1 MTASSITYLP
11 NHQIDYA
18 KWDACISNAPN
29 GLIYGYA
36 YYLSHM
42 AKNWDGLILND
53 YEAVMPLIWNK
64 KMGIRYCYQPPFMQQ
79 AGWFGNFTTEL
90 AKELLDKITG
100 FAKYGDWMFNYN
112 NQELADWKET
122 NVLTNYILNLDSD
135 YVSLRK
141 NYKSDLLNNL
151 KTAAKN
157 NLHYT
162 SSNII
167 EGAINNY
174 MAHYGNR
181 MPHVKEEHY
190 KNFTNLCRQLESTDQ
205 CIIREVKNEK
215 GNLISSALLLKDAN
229 RIYNMMNTNTEIGRQ
244 LSANHFLYDCILKEF
259 AESKLI
265 FDFEGSDLPG
275 VKSFYENFGPV
286 NQPYFD
292 WHYNNLPFPIN
303 LLKK

>member
-244 LSANHFLYDCILKEF
+244 LSANHFLYDCIIKEF
-259 AESKLI
+259 AGSKLI

-292 WHYNNLPFPIN
+292 WHYNNLPFPLK

>member
-100 FAKYGDWMFNYN
+100 FTKYGDWMFNYN

-229 RIYNMMNTNTEIGRQ
+229 RIYNMMNTNTETGRQ

-286 NQPYFD
+286 NQPYFH